1 MCKHFS
7 LVLLLLCI
15 SLVKGNAQQL
25 FLLKGLAQ
33 GTDYS
38 ISYYADE
45 PLLKQ
50 AEIDSIL
57 LEIDLSMSLYRPDSR
72 ISIFNAGQLDMQM
85 DEHMLKVMKKS
96 FEVYRLTQGR
106 FDVTV
111 APLVQAWGFGAKP
124 VQQFPDS
131 AEIKEILKTV
141 GMANLSIRGSSL
153 HRKKKGIKID
163 LNGIAQGYSVDLVA
177 DHMLARG
184 ITSFIAEI
192 GGELRMQ
199 GKKPDGEG
207 FRIGV
212 EGPALKSRAE
222 PVIRH
227 VISFDQGA
235 VTTSGNYR
243 KFLEQGGHKV
253 SHLINPVT
261 GYPLDNQLISVT
273 VYAEDALTADGYDN
287 ALMAM
292 EPEAVLEFIKLIP
305 GMEVY
310 LIYRK
315 ADGVIDE
322 MMSPGFRKM
331 IIN

>member
-1 MCKHFS
+1 M
-7 LVLLLLCI
+7 LLLLCI
-15 SLVKGNAQQL
+15 SLGKGNAQQL

-38 ISYYADE
+38 ISYYADK
-45 PLLKQ
+45 LLFKQ

-72 ISIFNAGQLDMQM
+72 ISIFNAGQADMQM
-85 DEHMLKVMKKS
+85 DEHMLKVMEKS
-96 FEVYRLTQGR
+96 FEVYHLTQGR

-141 GMANLSIRGSSL
+141 GMANLSIRGNSL

-177 DHMLARG
+177 DHMRARG

-192 GGELRMQ
+192 GGELSMR

-212 EGPALKSRAE
+212 EGPALNSRAE

-243 KFLEQGGHKV
+243 KFLEKGGHKV

-273 VYAEDALTADGYDN
+273 VYAKDALTADGYDN

-292 EPEAVLEFIKLIP
+292 EPQEALEFIKLVP

-315 ADGVIDE
+315 ADGSIDE
-322 MMSPGFRKM
+322 MMSAGFSKM

>member
-1 MCKHFS
+1 MCKYLS

-38 ISYYADE
+38 ISYYADK

-72 ISIFNAGQLDMQM
+72 ISIFNAGSSDMQM

-153 HRKKKGIKID
+153 HLKKKGIKID

-177 DHMLARG
+177 DHMLAMG

-212 EGPALKSRAE
+212 EGPALKSPAE

-227 VISFDQGA
+227 VITFDQGA

-273 VYAEDALTADGYDN
+273 VYAKDALTADGYDN

-292 EPEAVLEFIKLIP
+292 EPESVLEFIKLIP

-322 MMSPGFRKM
+322 MMSPGFRRM